1 MIALLRT
8 ELVKAV
14 WRTRTLVIAGLLVGL
29 PVFILTVTR
38 NRALRPGKGAGPKG
52 IGIGLVRLARETGL
66 LAPAAILNLTSG
78 FLLVV
83 VAGLFAGDSVA
94 GDRSWG
100 NLRYLLLRPVGRL
113 RLLAAK
119 AMVAA
124 ALIWAAVILV
134 ALAALVAG
142 VALYG
147 AGPLTVPFAAFS
159 GGAPTISAGGLL
171 LRTAAATAY
180 VAFGFSAL
188 LGVGVFLSTIT
199 SAPTGAVGGAVTL
212 YIVSSI
218 LDGIEELGRLRNL
231 LPTHYGDVWQ
241 QMFFSNRVP
250 AALWSG
256 ILVQVGW
263 LAVFGAAA
271 AVWFVRRDV
280 RA

>member
-14 WRTRTLVIAGLLVGL
+14 WRTRTLVIAALLVGL
-29 PVFILTVTR
+29 PVLVLTVTR
-38 NRALRPGKGAGPKG
+38 NRALGEGKGAGPNG
-52 IGIGLVRLARETGL
+52 VGVGLVRLTRETGL
-66 LAPAAILNLTSG
+66 LAPAAMLNLMSG

-119 AMVAA
+119 ALVAA
-124 ALIWAAVILV
+124 TFIWAAVLLV
-134 ALAALVAG
+134 ALAGLLAG
-142 VALYG
+142 VAIYG

-159 GGAPTISAGGLL
+159 GAAPTISAGGLVV
-171 LRTAAATAY
+171 RTLAATAY

-188 LGVGVFLSTIT
+188 LAVGVFLSTIT

-218 LDGIEELGRLRNL
+218 LDGIEELGRMRTL

-241 QMFFSNRVP
+241 QMFFQNRVSP
-250 AALWSG
+250 ELWSG
-256 ILVQVGW
+256 IVVQLLWLVT
-263 LAVFGAAA
+263 FGAAA